1 MEMATDTTN
10 NQTDTGTTNRTRGAD
25 MKHRLENGLLPGL
38 PARHIHKRLN
48 SAPGD
53 EIGSGKFTHPESSAA
68 LVANAFGPFMTDS
81 PAMELPALPIGPVDQ
96 IESVDAGDAVDPIN
110 KDFDWSAS
118 SVEVEVE
125 CKFPWPGGRHPW
137 LDIRIDQ
144 PGAVIGIESKRYEPF
159 RDTSV
164 ARFSDAYSQDVWGE
178 RMGGYCA
185 LRDKMKEGQIE
196 FRHLNAAQLV
206 KHAFGLR
213 TVAHSRAAS
222 SGAAPSVPVLV
233 YLYAEPKSW
242 PDGRPIPDAD
252 MKRHQGEMDEFAKM
266 VDGDEVRFFTLSYR
280 ALLDAWKMSGD
291 GALERH
297 ATLVQEEFRPA

>member
-1 MEMATDTTN
+1 MEMATDTMN
-10 NQTDTGTTNRTRGAD
+10 NQADTGTANRTRGAD

-81 PAMELPALPIGPVDQ
+81 PAMELPALPIGPSDK
-96 IESVDAGDAVDPIN
+96 E
-110 KDFDWSAS
+110 FDWSAS

-125 CKFPWPGGRHPW
+125 CKFPWDGGMHPW

-164 ARFSDAYSQDVWGE
+164 ARFSDAYWRDVWGE

-222 SGAAPSVPVLV
+222 SGGAPSVPVLV

-242 PDGRPIPDAD
+242 PDGRAIPDAD
-252 MKRHQGEMDEFAKM
+252 RKRHQGEMDEFAKM

-280 ALLDAWKMSGD
+280 ALLDAWKRSGD
-291 GALERH
+291 SALERH

>member
-1 MEMATDTTN
+1 MEMATDTMN
-10 NQTDTGTTNRTRGAD
+10 NQTDTGTTNRTREAD

-81 PAMELPALPIGPVDQ
+81 PAMELPALPIGPIDK
-96 IESVDAGDAVDPIN
+96 E
-110 KDFDWSAS
+110 FDWSAS

-125 CKFPWPGGRHPW
+125 CKFPWDGGMHPW

-144 PGAVIGIESKRYEPF
+144 PGTVIGIESKRYEPF

-164 ARFSDAYSQDVWGE
+164 ARFSDAYWRDVWGE

-213 TVAHSRAAS
+213 TVAHSRPGLVRRRAIRACACLS
-222 SGAAPSVPVLV
+222 LCRTEIMAGRAPHTRCGQEKTSGR
-233 YLYAEPKSW
+233 
-242 PDGRPIPDAD
+242 DGRI
-252 MKRHQGEMDEFAKM
+252 RQNGRRRRGEILHAF
-266 VDGDEVRFFTLSYR
+266 LSR
-280 ALLDAWKMSGD
+280 AA
-291 GALERH
+291 
-297 ATLVQEEFRPA
+297 